1 MRQMILLVALAA
13 LAGLIVVIATD
24 VLAIGFLLGPLVV
37 SAVAGAVVGFGS
49 RWVIRK
55 SQNV

>member
-13 LAGLIVVIATD
+13 LAGLIVGIATD
-24 VLAIGFLLGPLVV
+24 VLAFGFLSGPLVV
-37 SAVAGAVVGFGS
+37 GAVAGAVVGFGS

>member
-1 MRQMILLVALAA
+1 MIVLVALAA
-13 LAGLIVVIATD
+13 LAGLIVAIATD
-24 VLAIGFLLGPLVV
+24 VLAFGVLSGPLVV
-37 SAVAGAVVGFGS
+37 GAVAGAVVGFGS